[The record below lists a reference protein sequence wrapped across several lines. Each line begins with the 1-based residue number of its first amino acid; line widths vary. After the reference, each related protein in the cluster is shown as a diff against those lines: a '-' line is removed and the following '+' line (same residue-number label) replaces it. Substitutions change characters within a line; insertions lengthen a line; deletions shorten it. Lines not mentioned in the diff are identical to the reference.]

1 MKRSMIVLAGLFLMA
16 GLAAAPAPKPGLKVF
31 VSADMEGI
39 WGVVHGDQTSPESPE
54 YGPARRWMTEDVNA
68 VVAGLFEAGATEVVV
83 NDSHG
88 TMRNIIPEELDPRAS
103 LISGSPKPLSM
114 MQGIG
119 EPFQACLLIGY
130 HGKAGT
136 EAAILDHTI
145 SGSVVYAV
153 RINGV
158 EMPELGMNAAIA
170 GYFGVPVVMVSGDT
184 AFCAQAKAVLGAGT
198 VAVPVKE
205 GVGRY
210 AARLFPREAAR
221 QALRDGARDALL
233 RRAEAKVFRIEPP
246 CRFEVAFHT
255 SGQAEMSMLLP
266 AVSRKDSRTA
276 VFSTNDYLEGFKLMR
291 AMIALGSGR

>member
-1 MKRSMIVLAGLFLMA
+1 MKRTLAVLSGLLLLA
-16 GLAAAPAPKPGLKVF
+16 GLAAAQSPKAGLRVF

-54 YGPARRWMTEDVNA
+54 YGPARRWMTDDVNA
-68 VVAGLFEAGATEVVV
+68 VVAGLFEAGATEVVI

-88 TMRNIIPEELDPRAS
+88 SMRNIIPDELDPRAT

-119 EPFQACLLIGY
+119 ESCQACLFIGY
-130 HGKAGT
+130 HAKAGT

-145 SGSVVYAV
+145 SGSVVRAV
-153 RINGV
+153 RINGI
-158 EMPELGMNAAIA
+158 EMPELGINAAIA
-170 GYFGVPVVMVSGDT
+170 GYFGVPVVMISGDT
-184 AFCAQAKAVLGAGT
+184 ALCAQAKAMLGPDT

-205 GVGRY
+205 GIGRY
-210 AARLFPREAAR
+210 AARLFPKEAAR
-221 QALRDGARDALL
+221 KALRDGAREALL
-233 RRAEAKVFRIEPP
+233 RRAAAKVFKIEPP
-246 CRFEVAFHT
+246 CRFELGFQT

-266 AVSRKDSRTA
+266 AVTRVDSRTA

-291 AMIALGSGR
+291 AMIALGTGR

>member
-1 MKRSMIVLAGLFLMA
+1 MKRTLAVLSGLLLLA
-16 GLAAAPAPKPGLKVF
+16 GLAAAQSPKAGLKVF

-54 YGPARRWMTEDVNA
+54 YGPARRWMTDDVNA
-68 VVAGLFEAGATEVVV
+68 VVAGLFEAGATEVVI

-88 TMRNIIPEELDPRAS
+88 SMRNIIPDELDPRAT

-119 EPFQACLLIGY
+119 QSCQACLFIGY
-130 HGKAGT
+130 HAKAGT

-145 SGSVVYAV
+145 SGSVVRAV

-158 EMPELGMNAAIA
+158 EMPELGINAAIA
-170 GYFGVPVVMVSGDT
+170 GYFGVPVVMISGDT
-184 AFCAQAKAVLGAGT
+184 ALCTQAKAMLGPDT
-198 VAVPVKE
+198 VTVPVKE
-205 GVGRY
+205 GIGRY
-210 AARLFPREAAR
+210 AARLFPKEAAR
-221 QALRDGARDALL
+221 KALRDGAREALL
-233 RRAEAKVFRIEPP
+233 RRAAAKIFKVEPP
-246 CRFEVAFHT
+246 CRFELGFQT

-266 AVSRKDSRTA
+266 AVTRVDSRTA

-291 AMIALGSGR
+291 AMIALGTGR

>member
-1 MKRSMIVLAGLFLMA
+1 MKRTMAVLAGLLLLA
-16 GLAAAPAPKPGLKVF
+16 GLTAAQSPKPGLKVF

-54 YGPARRWMTEDVNA
+54 YGPARRWMTDDVNA

-88 TMRNIIPEELDPRAS
+88 SMRNIIPDELDPRAT

-119 EPFQACLLIGY
+119 ESFQACLFVGY
-130 HGKAGT
+130 HAKAGT

-145 SGSVVYAV
+145 SGSVV
-153 RINGV
+153 RGIKINGV
-158 EMPELGMNAAIA
+158 EMPELGINAAIA
-170 GYFGVPVVMVSGDT
+170 GYYDVPVVMVSGDT
-184 AFCAQAKAVLGAGT
+184 AFCAQAKAMLGPET
-198 VAVPVKE
+198 VAIPVKE

-210 AARLFPREAAR
+210 AARIFPKDAAR
-221 QALRDGARDALL
+221 KALRDGAREALL
-233 RRAEAKVFRIEPP
+233 QRAAAKVYKVEPP
-246 CRFEVAFHT
+246 FRFEVGFQT
-255 SGQAEMSMLLP
+255 SGQAEMAMLLP
-266 AVSRKDSRTA
+266 AVARLDSRTA

-291 AMIALGSGR
+291 AMIALGTGR